1 MDALPLLT
9 TSDKICINFCIPSI
23 FWNKKVK
30 RVDEEKA
37 EWKKKI
43 KKVRSRR
50 KRMGGARGMAMGRDG
65 SEGWGFRPHP
75 TWFCL
80 KPSLPRPAPHDGKN
94 FPAQSPPLG
103 PLWSPTPPSKTLLLV
118 NLPTTIT
125 IFFFFYETYFVSKN
139 ILEITNKFIPSNQ
152 TNF

>member
-30 RVDEEKA
+30 HVDEEKA
-37 EWKKKI
+37 KWKKKI
-43 KKVRSRR
+43 KKERSRR
-50 KRMGGARGMAMGRDG
+50 KRMGEAGGMATGQGQVWRMG
-65 SEGWGFRPHP
+65 SSPSPHMVLSYP
-75 TWFCL
+75 IPAPPRMMGKIFL
-80 KPSLPRPAPHDGKN
+80 PNPRPLRPREAPPHSVKLY
-94 FPAQSPPLG
+94 FL
-103 PLWSPTPPSKTLLLV
+103 LICLLL
-118 NLPTTIT
+118 LQ
-125 IFFFFYETYFVSKN
+125 IFFYYKTYFISKN